1 MTQQITIHNLGFPR
15 LSGDRDPKK
24 AQESCWRNEINQVQF
39 EQIARA
45 LKGISRVAAFEIG
58 RPQQSKTA
66 TQPLHSTRV
75 RDWEFHRVSPN
86 SGRVLRLLRW

>member
-1 MTQQITIHNLGFPR
+1 MTQQITTHNLGFPL
-15 LSGDRDPKK
+15 LSGDRELKK
-24 AQESCWRNEINQVQF
+24 AQESCWRNEINQVQL

-45 LKGISRVAAFEIG
+45 PQGIRRVAAFDIG
-58 RPQQSKTA
+58 RPQPSKTA

-86 SGRVLRLLRW
+86 SGRVLRPLHR